1 VSTIHGN
8 VCAAYG
14 VTCPKG
20 KIQGGHHAARQA
32 GQAGAARN
40 GLYSSGM
47 HCIRQWCAV
56 WRRAVVI
63 ALLLVGVAAMPV
75 VVVGQTP
82 PPDPV
87 TAAPSVLME
96 LRLKDGSVFYGTVER
111 ETPERV
117 VLRTIAGA
125 TVEVDRAQIASI
137 EPARGAVVAGEFIP
151 ADPNATRLLFSPTAR
166 SLEQGQGYL
175 GVYEFVLPFVQV
187 GVTDRFSI
195 GVGTPLVF
203 WGDEDV
209 RPIWVTPKYQFYN
222 SGRVQA
228 AAGLMHFHVLGDD
241 TKAGL
246 AYAVATI
253 GTHDSAWTVGT
264 GWAYSRYYDEIYDC
278 TGPMLIGSCELT
290 REGQTEGSPVVL
302 IGAEHRLGRRAKVIT
317 ENYAFEGGGI
327 VSAGVRFLGD
337 RLSADL
343 GLAVPIGTDG
353 FIALPVVNF
362 VWTFGR

>member
-1 VSTIHGN
+1 MRHIGPRCHS
-8 VCAAYG
+8 
-14 VTCPKG
+14 
-20 KIQGGHHAARQA
+20 
-32 GQAGAARN
+32 
-40 GLYSSGM
+40 
-47 HCIRQWCAV
+47 

-63 ALLLVGVAAMPV
+63 AFLFIAVAAMPV
-75 VVVGQTP
+75 VVEGQTP
-82 PPDPV
+82 TQDPPAV
-87 TAAPSVLME
+87 APLPLME
-96 LRLKDGSVFYGTVER
+96 LRLQDGSVFYGTVER

-125 TVEVDRAQIASI
+125 TVEVDRARIASI
-137 EPARGAVVAGEFIP
+137 EPARGVVVAGEFIP

-195 GVGTPLVF
+195 GVGTPLIF
-203 WGDEDV
+203 FGDEDV
-209 RPIWVTPKYQFYN
+209 RPVWLTPKYQFYR
-222 SGRVQA
+222 SDRVQA

-264 GWAYSRYYDEIYDC
+264 GWAYSRYYEEMYDC
-278 TGPMLIGSCELT
+278 NIPMPGGSCEPT

-317 ENYAFEGGGI
+317 ENYGFDGGGI

-343 GLAVPIGTDG
+343 GLAVPIGADG